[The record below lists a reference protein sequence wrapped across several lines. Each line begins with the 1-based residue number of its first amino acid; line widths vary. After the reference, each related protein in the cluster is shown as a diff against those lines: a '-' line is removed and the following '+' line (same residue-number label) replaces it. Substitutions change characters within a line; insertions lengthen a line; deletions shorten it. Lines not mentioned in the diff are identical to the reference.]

1 MAESSCILWDG
12 PVNSAGYGPHRKV
25 WAESFGPIP
34 AGLHVCHRCD
44 VRRCINPAHLFL
56 GTRSE
61 NMRDAVA
68 KGRFKHTGRGSGS
81 SLTEAAVRE
90 LRRHG
95 LRHYGDVVAAARFLG
110 VSKNTILAVKSG
122 RAWAWVR

>member
-1 MAESSCILWDG
+1 MDSSCILWEG
-12 PVNSAGYGPHRKV
+12 PVNSSGYGPHRKV

-34 AGLHVCHRCD
+34 KGVDVCHRCD
-44 VRRCINPAHLFL
+44 VRRCINVEHLFL

-68 KGRFKHTGRGSGS
+68 KGRFKTTGRGTGS
-81 SLTEAAVRE
+81 TLTEHAVRE

-95 LRHYGDVVAAARFLG
+95 LKNYGDVINAARFLG
-110 VSKNTILAVKSG
+110 VTKGAILAVKHG
-122 RAWAWVR
+122 KAWRWVS